1 MKIVDKYV
9 YPKSSRANIAGLRHY
24 TLDGTEEKLP
34 SVTTVLGNTQPKEKQ
49 ESLERWRERV
59 GLREAQKIT
68 RDAAIRGTA
77 MHKYLEDLIRGD
89 RSLDLTPL
97 GVEATKMA
105 EIIVDHGLSYV
116 DEVYGIEATLYY
128 PGLYAGSVDLIGRY
142 KDKVSIIDFKQTAAI
157 RGTAMHKYLEDL
169 IRGDRSLDL
178 TPLGVEATKM
188 AEIIVDHGLSYVDE
202 VYGIEATLY
211 YPGLYAGS
219 VDLIGRYKDKI
230 SIIDFKQ
237 TNKPKQREWIGDYFL
252 QMAAYGMAH
261 DAVYG
266 TNIEQGVIMMCSKDG
281 FYQQFV
287 IEGEEFRDANTI
299 F

>member
-1 MKIVDKYV
+1 MKIVDKYS
-9 YPKSSRANIAGLRHY
+9 YPRSSRAKLDGLRHY
-24 TLDGTEEKLP
+24 TIDGSQKKLP
-34 SVTTVLGNTQPKEKQ
+34 SVTTVLGQTQPKEKQ
-49 ESLERWRERV
+49 ESLERWRQRV

-77 MHKYLEDLIRGD
+77 MHKYLEDLIRGE

-105 EIIVDHGLSYV
+105 EIIVDRGLNDCS
-116 DEVYGIEATLYY
+116 EIYGIEATLFYR
-128 PGLYAGSVDLIGRY
+128 GLYAGSVDLIANY
-142 KDKVSIIDFKQTAAI
+142 KD
-157 RGTAMHKYLEDL
+157 
-169 IRGDRSLDL
+169 
-178 TPLGVEATKM
+178 
-188 AEIIVDHGLSYVDE
+188 
-202 VYGIEATLY
+202 TL
-211 YPGLYAGS
+211 
-219 VDLIGRYKDKI
+219 

-266 TNIEQGVIMMCSKDG
+266 TSIEQGVIMMCSKDG

-287 IEGEEFRDANTI
+287 IEGEEFRDAKHKFLGRLDEFYSSMDNNSDALVSGTG
-299 F
+299 

>member
-9 YPKSSRANIAGLRHY
+9 YPTSTRASIAGLRHY
-24 TLDGTEEKLP
+24 TVTGEEQKLP
-34 SVTTVLGNTQPKEKQ
+34 SVTTVLGQTQPKEKQ
-49 ESLERWRERV
+49 ESLDRWRERV

-77 MHKYLEDLIRGD
+77 MHKYLEDLIRGE
-89 RSLDLTPL
+89 RSLDLTEI
-97 GVEATKMA
+97 GVEATNMA
-105 EIIVDHGLSYV
+105 EIIVERGLNDCS
-116 DEVYGIEATLYY
+116 EIYGIEATLYY
-128 PGLYAGSVDLIGRY
+128 PGLYAGSVDLIAKY
-142 KDKVSIIDFKQTAAI
+142 KDKV
-157 RGTAMHKYLEDL
+157 
-169 IRGDRSLDL
+169 
-178 TPLGVEATKM
+178 
-188 AEIIVDHGLSYVDE
+188 
-202 VYGIEATLY
+202 
-211 YPGLYAGS
+211 
-219 VDLIGRYKDKI
+219 

-287 IEGEEFRDANTI
+287 IEGKEFREAKHNFLRRLDGFYGLDNNSDAVVRGDR
-299 F
+299 